1 MRWIALLAAA
11 LVASALPLL
20 LVLPPASDP
29 PASGVHASLNEVD
42 FADDGI
48 ELARS
53 DDGQKSHGG
62 GAAIE
67 AGSQVRGTGFP
78 VLARSLTPDP

>member
-29 PASGVHASLNEVD
+29 PAPGVRASLDRTDVG
-42 FADDGI
+42 DDGI
-48 ELARS
+48 QLARS
-53 DDGQKSHGG
+53 DNGHKSHGG
-62 GAAIE
+62 DAAIE
-67 AGSQVRGTGFP
+67 AGTQVRGTGFP
-78 VLARSLTPDP
+78 VLASSLRPDP